1 MIDLGSIDGLYRHQ
15 HELHVYCAR
24 CDRWAQLP
32 LAQLVADGYG
42 ERRLPLRVRC
52 RRCDAAGKL
61 QVRPP
66 MLARSSTGW
75 ISPPAQDPRAT
86 PS

>member
-1 MIDLGSIDGLYRHQ
+1 MIDLGSIAGLHERQ

-32 LAQLVADGYG
+32 LAQLVADGHG
-42 ERRLPLRVRC
+42 ARRLPLRVTC
-52 RRCDAAGKL
+52 RRCASVGKL

-66 MLARSSTGW
+66 MPQRSSTGW
-75 ISPPAQDPRAT
+75 ISPPAQGSSAAA
-86 PS
+86 S